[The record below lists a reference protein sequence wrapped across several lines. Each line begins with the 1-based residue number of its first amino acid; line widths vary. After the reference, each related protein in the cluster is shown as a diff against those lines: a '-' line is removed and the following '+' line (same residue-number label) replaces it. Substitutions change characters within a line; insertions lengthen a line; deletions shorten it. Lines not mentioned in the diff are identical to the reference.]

1 MRKTLLPVLFASATL
16 LAGCVEQNN
25 SNSSSPASA
34 VKKEDAVAVVNG
46 HYISK
51 QALEDLKNQIAKRAP
66 GQSIPE
72 KQLLEELIRR
82 ELIVEKA
89 TQEGLDKTPEF
100 QAKMNEIR
108 TSLLTQLYLQNYLKK
123 HPVTEDELKA
133 EYDAMI
139 GQQGGTEFKARH
151 ILVKTKEEAEK
162 IIAQLNKGADF
173 AELAKKNSTGP
184 SGPQGGD
191 LGWFTADRMV
201 KPFSDAVIA
210 LEDGKYTTEPV
221 QTRFGWHVILREKSR
236 KQTPPPLEAVKQQ
249 LEPMLQRK
257 KVQQMLED
265 LKKQAKVEIL
275 LPEETKPVTPP
286 ALNEQKAAPSENNAA
301 QSATEKAEQAV
312 DQAKQAASNVVES
325 TKQTADKAVESA
337 KQQADKAVETVSD
350 SVEKA
355 KKAAEETADSAKQ
368 AATDAADA
376 VKQSAGKV
384 TDAVKAVTAQ

>member
-1 MRKTLLPVLFASATL
+1 MKKMLLPVLLAGSTL
-16 LAGCVEQNN
+16 VVGCVEQKNN
-25 SNSSSPASA
+25 NAGSSAPT

-51 QALEDLKNQIAKRAP
+51 QALESLKNQIAKRAP
-66 GQSIPE
+66 GQSIPD

-82 ELIVEKA
+82 EIIVEKA
-89 TQEGLDKTPEF
+89 TAEGLDKSPEF
-100 QAKMNEIR
+100 QAKINEIR
-108 TSLLTQLYLQNYLKK
+108 TSLLTQLYLQDYLKK

-151 ILVKTKEEAEK
+151 ILVKSKEEAEK
-162 IIAQLNKGADF
+162 IIAQLDKGADF

-201 KPFSDAVIA
+201 KPFSDAVMA

-265 LKKQAKVEIL
+265 LKNQAKVEIL
-275 LPEETKPVTPP
+275 LKEEEKPVTPP
-286 ALNEQKAAPSENNAA
+286 ALNENQTAPAENESA
-301 QSATEKAEQAV
+301 QAVTEKTENPA
-312 DQAKQAASNVVES
+312 DQ
-325 TKQTADKAVESA
+325 TKQTADKAL
-337 KQQADKAVETVSD
+337 
-350 SVEKA
+350 EKA
-355 KKAAEETADSAKQ
+355 EQTAEETVDSAKQ
-368 AATDAADA
+368 TATDTAES
-376 VKQSAGKV
+376 VKQSVEKV
-384 TDAVKAVTAQ
+384 KEAVNAVTAQ

>member
-1 MRKTLLPVLFASATL
+1 MKKTLLPVLLASTTL
-16 LAGCVEQNN
+16 LVGCIDQKNN
-25 SNSSSPASA
+25 NADSSAPT

-51 QALEDLKNQIAKRAP
+51 QALEDLKKQIAQRAP

-82 ELIVEKA
+82 QIIVEKA
-89 TQEGLDKTPEF
+89 VEEGLDKTPEF

-108 TSLLTQLYLQNYLKK
+108 TSLLTQLYLQDYLKK
-123 HPVTEDELKA
+123 HPVSEEELKA

-151 ILVKTKEEAEK
+151 ILVKSQEEAEK
-162 IIAQLNKGADF
+162 IISELNKGADF
-173 AELAKKNSTGP
+173 AELAKKHSTGP

-221 QTRFGWHVILREKSR
+221 QTRFGWHVILREESR

-257 KVQQMLED
+257 KVQQMLEE
-265 LKKQAKVEIL
+265 LKKQAKVEL
-275 LPEETKPVTPP
+275 LLKEETKPVTPP
-286 ALNEQKAAPSENNAA
+286 ALNENPVTPAENNST
-301 QSATEKAEQAV
+301 QSATDKTEQAV
-312 DQAKQAASNVVES
+312 DSAKQTATDAVES
-325 TKQTADKAVESA
+325 AKKTADKAVEKA
-337 KQQADKAVETVSD
+337 KKVAEETTD
-350 SVEKA
+350 NA
-355 KKAAEETADSAKQ
+355 KKAA
-368 AATDAADA
+368 TDVAES
-376 VKQSAGKV
+376 VKQSADKV
-384 TDAVKAVTAQ
+384 KDAVNAVTAP

>member
-1 MRKTLLPVLFASATL
+1 MKKMLLPALIASTTL
-16 LAGCVEQNN
+16 LAGCVEQKSNN
-25 SNSSSPASA
+25 AGSSAPT

-51 QALEDLKNQIAKRAP
+51 QALEDLKNQIAQRAP
-66 GQSIPE
+66 GQSIPD

-82 ELIVEKA
+82 QIIVEKA
-89 TQEGLDKTPEF
+89 IEEGLDKTPEF

-108 TSLLTQLYLQNYLKK
+108 TSLLTQQYLQDYLKK

-133 EYDAMI
+133 EYEAMI

-151 ILVKTKEEAEK
+151 ILVKSKEEAEK
-162 IIAQLNKGADF
+162 IISQLDKGADF

-201 KPFSDAVIA
+201 KPFSDAVMA

-236 KQTPPPLEAVKQQ
+236 KQTPPPLEAIKQQ

-265 LKKQAKVEIL
+265 LKKQAKVEVL
-275 LPEETKPVTPP
+275 LKEEEKPATPP
-286 ALNEQKAAPSENNAA
+286 ALNENKAAPADNKPS
-301 QSATEKAEQAV
+301 QSVTEKTEAVV
-312 DQAKQAASNVVES
+312 DQAKKTATDAVDAA
-325 TKQTADKAVESA
+325 KQTADKAVDS
-337 KQQADKAVETVSD
+337 VSD

-355 KKAAEETADSAKQ
+355 KKAAEETVDGAKQ
-368 AATDAADA
+368 AANDAAES
-376 VKQSAGKV
+376 VKQSADKV
-384 TDAVKAVTAQ
+384 KDAVNAVTTP